1 MLNRSL
7 KACNGTKDTTLKS
20 CVENIFHSYSSIL
33 LNTSH
38 TSEHKVFMGAPSQGL
53 VNILYPPPGSV
64 QFSPEAEYRV
74 SLNSSLDHTVFLFD
88 PKFSVPTFNP
98 SIIPQIYFNVPK
110 SAGFGFIILEV
121 SDLLRCVRKCWVV
134 LRCVEMFWNVAR
146 SIWRCQDKRNWT
158 EKRASARTP
167 SPTTTGTVW
176 PGELRR
182 LSAVRPSGVTWQ
194 GILFV
199 ILSRDCSVTRRSWRA
214 PLSWSRRR

>member
-7 KACNGTKDTTLKS
+7 KACNGTKDTKLKS
-20 CVENIFHSYSSIL
+20 CVENIFHSYSSIV

-121 SDLLRCVRKCWVV
+121 SDV
-134 LRCVEMFWNVAR
+134 LRC
-146 SIWRCQDKRNWT
+146 
-158 EKRASARTP
+158 
-167 SPTTTGTVW
+167 
-176 PGELRR
+176 
-182 LSAVRPSGVTWQ
+182 
-194 GILFV
+194 ILK
-199 ILSRDCSVTRRSWRA
+199 C
-214 PLSWSRRR
+214 